1 MRPLLLLLAA
11 MAVLAPFS
19 QTIYAPSMAAVRDD
33 FGTSNT
39 LVGLTVS
46 IFALSHIVALG
57 VYGPILDRT
66 PARPVAMVALSLYTL
81 ACLLSYFAPN
91 ILLLIL
97 CRGLQALGIAAAG
110 IIGPA
115 IISDTTPPHRRAS
128 AIGFYQT
135 LVHLGPVMGPLAGA
149 AIAALFGW
157 RADFLVLT
165 AAGLFVLGCAARW
178 LPRSAPGSD
187 PITLHNIRT
196 LVRHPTLWGAA
207 FCALS
212 QLFTLHSIISFL
224 PVLLHE
230 RAGLTETAIGPAL
243 AVMTFAMVVAAPIG
257 GALGDRLGPRNV
269 VRWAA
274 TLAAAGAGG
283 LAALVLL
290 PPSPFPLPA
299 VLLCLAAIG
308 LGFGAAQAGQVTL
321 IITWFPH
328 LRGTAL
334 ALYTM
339 MRFTG
344 GALGP
349 LTLGTMADTAGLA
362 PAFLAPFLVVS
373 AAAAGA
379 FLLIRDVP
387 LPSSSGR
394 GPG

>member
-1 MRPLLLLLAA
+1 MRPLILLLAA

-19 QTIYAPSMAAVRDD
+19 QTIYAPSMVAVRDD

-46 IFALSHIVALG
+46 IFALSHIFALG

-66 PARPVAMVALSLYTL
+66 PARPVAMAALSLYTV
-81 ACLLSYFAPN
+81 ACLLSYFSAN
-91 ILLLIL
+91 ILMLIL
-97 CRGLQALGIAAAG
+97 FRGLQALGIAAAG

-115 IISDTTPPHRRAS
+115 IIADTTPPHRRAS

-149 AIAALFGW
+149 AIAPVFGW
-157 RADFLVLT
+157 RADFLLLTVAGVVVL
-165 AAGLFVLGCAARW
+165 ASASRW
-178 LPRSAPGSD
+178 LPHLPPGSE
-187 PITLHNIRT
+187 PITLRNMRA
-196 LVRHPTLWGAA
+196 LVGHPTLWGTA

-212 QLFTLHSIISFL
+212 QLFTLHSVISFL

-243 AVMTFAMVVAAPIG
+243 AVMTLAMVVAAPVG
-257 GALGDRLGPRNV
+257 GALGDRVGPRHV

-274 TLAAAGAGG
+274 TLAAVAAGG
-283 LAALVLL
+283 LAGLVLL
-290 PPSPFPLPA
+290 APSPFPLPA
-299 VLLCLAAIG
+299 VLLCLAGIG

-321 IITWFPH
+321 IIAWFPH

-349 LTLGTMADTAGLA
+349 LTIGSMADTAGLA

-379 FLLIRDVP
+379 FLLIRDP
-387 LPSSSGR
+387 LRAS
-394 GPG
+394 PG